1 LNLQTS
7 LRLSF
12 HIASFYISSFIYL
25 HNIEIITASFPG
37 LVSQEQQ
44 GKKTNSPQPVQAQ
57 TNGIKT
63 LLGDPKKAIIT
74 LSLPMIV
81 AMTVQTLYNLINRI
95 WVSGLG
101 TEAAAAVGFAFPL
114 LFMGTALA
122 TGLGVGGGSVI
133 SRKIGAK
140 DKNGGDN
147 AAVHTLILM
156 VIAAL
161 AYAIPLFIF
170 AEDIFRLIGAGE
182 ATKTAALYAQIIY
195 AASIIM
201 FFTSIA
207 TALLRSE
214 GDAKRSMLAMILG
227 GILNVVLDPLFIYV
241 FGWGVPGAAIASVIS
256 ISVSAILL
264 FYWLFLK
271 KNTYLTIHFHGFHF
285 DKQVIKDILTVGL
298 PASLLQL
305 SMAIMLFIMNIIV
318 ERIHGTDGVAV
329 FSAGWSVA
337 MTASM
342 PLLGMAT
349 AVVSVCG
356 ATFGAKEYK
365 KLDIAHLYAL
375 KIGILIET
383 TIAIA
388 TFIFAPLITLAFTTS
403 PDMVHLGDDITTFLR
418 IICIYY
424 PATAFGMLSSSLF
437 QGVGKGLYSL
447 IVTILRTIILIIPLA
462 WLFGITLGWGL
473 PGAWWGLVIANII
486 GSAVTFIWAK
496 LYVNTLLSTTPTT
509 G

>member
-1 LNLQTS
+1 VSTILPEETNDSSEPFENQTK
-7 LRLSF
+7 
-12 HIASFYISSFIYL
+12 
-25 HNIEIITASFPG
+25 G
-37 LVSQEQQ
+37 L
-44 GKKTNSPQPVQAQ
+44 KA
-57 TNGIKT
+57 
-63 LLGDPKKAIIT
+63 LLGDPKKAILT

-81 AMTVQTLYNLINRI
+81 AMVVQTLYNLINRI

-122 TGLGVGGGSVI
+122 TGLGVGGGSAI

-140 DKNGGDN
+140 DKKGGDI
-147 AAVHTLILM
+147 AAVHTLIIM

-161 AYAIPLFIF
+161 AYAIPLFVF
-170 AEDIFRLIGAGE
+170 ADDIFRLIGAGS
-182 ATKTAALYAQIIY
+182 ATATASLYARIIY
-195 AASIIM
+195 SASIVS

-227 GILNVVLDPLFIYV
+227 GILNAVLDPIFIYV
-241 FGWGVPGAAIASVIS
+241 FGWGVPGAAIASVVS
-256 ISVSAILL
+256 MCVSASLL

-271 KNTYLTIHFHGFHF
+271 KNTFLSFHFRGFHF
-285 DKQVIKDILTVGL
+285 NKQIIKDILAVGF

-305 SMAIMLFIMNIIV
+305 SMAIMLFLMNIIV
-318 ERIHGTDGVAV
+318 EHINGTDGVAV
-329 FSAGWSVA
+329 FSAGWAVA

-349 AVVSVCG
+349 AVVSVTG
-356 ATFGAKEYK
+356 AAYGAREYK
-365 KLDIAHLYAL
+365 KVDIAHLYAL

-383 TIAIA
+383 SIAIA
-388 TFIFAPLITLAFTTS
+388 TFIFAPEITRAFTTS
-403 PDMVHLGDDITTFLR
+403 SDMAHLGDEITTFLR

-462 WLFGITLGWGL
+462 WLFGVILGWGL
-473 PGAWWGLVIANII
+473 PGAWWGLVMANII
-486 GSAVTFIWAK
+486 GSAITFIWAK
-496 LYVNTLLSTTPTT
+496 LYVNNLLKSIPATS
-509 G
+509 

>member
-12 HIASFYISSFIYL
+12 HITSFYISSFIYL

-37 LVSQEQQ
+37 LVNQEQQ
-44 GKKTNSPQPVQAQ
+44 GKKTNSPQPVQTQ

-81 AMTVQTLYNLINRI
+81 AMIVQTLYNLINRI

-122 TGLGVGGGSVI
+122 TGLGVGGGSAI

-147 AAVHTLILM
+147 AAAHTLILM

-214 GDAKRSMLAMILG
+214 GDAKRSMFAMILG

-241 FGWGVPGAAIASVIS
+241 FGWGVPGAAIASVVS

-285 DKQVIKDILTVGL
+285 NRHVIKDILTVGL

-349 AVVSVCG
+349 AVVSVSG

-383 TIAIA
+383 AIAIA
-388 TFIFAPLITLAFTTS
+388 TFLFAPFITLAFTTS

-496 LYVNTLLSTTPTT
+496 LYVNTLLTTTPTT

>member
-1 LNLQTS
+1 VNQDAQDKPNDSSSPLQ
-7 LRLSF
+7 
-12 HIASFYISSFIYL
+12 
-25 HNIEIITASFPG
+25 N
-37 LVSQEQQ
+37 
-44 GKKTNSPQPVQAQ
+44 Q
-57 TNGIKT
+57 TKGVKA
-63 LLGDPKKAIIT
+63 LLGDPKKAILT

-81 AMTVQTLYNLINRI
+81 AMVVQTLYNLINRI

-122 TGLGVGGGSVI
+122 TGLGVGGGSAI

-140 DKNGGDN
+140 DKKGGDI

-161 AYAIPLFIF
+161 AYAIPLFVF

-182 ATKTAALYAQIIY
+182 ATATASLYARIIY
-195 AASIIM
+195 SASIVS
-201 FFTSIA
+201 FFISIA

-214 GDAKRSMLAMILG
+214 GDAKRSMLAMLLG
-227 GILNVVLDPLFIYV
+227 GILNAVLDPIFIYV
-241 FGWGVPGAAIASVIS
+241 FGWGVPGAAIASVVS
-256 ISVSAILL
+256 MCVSASLL
-264 FYWLFLK
+264 FYWLFFK
-271 KNTYLTIHFHGFHF
+271 KNTFLSFHFRGFHF
-285 DKQVIKDILTVGL
+285 NRHVIKDILTVGF

-318 ERIHGTDGVAV
+318 EHISGTDGVAV
-329 FSAGWSVA
+329 FSAGWAVA

-349 AVVSVCG
+349 AVVSVSG
-356 ATFGAKEYK
+356 AMYGAREYK

-383 TIAIA
+383 AIAIA
-388 TFIFAPLITLAFTTS
+388 TFIFAPIITQAFTTS

-462 WLFGITLGWGL
+462 WLFGVVFEWGL

-486 GSAVTFIWAK
+486 GSAITFIWAK
-496 LYVNTLLSTTPTT
+496 LYVNNLLKSTPVV

>member
-1 LNLQTS
+1 M
-7 LRLSF
+7 
-12 HIASFYISSFIYL
+12 
-25 HNIEIITASFPG
+25 ASFPG
-37 LVSQEQQ
+37 LVSQDTLQQ
-44 GKKTNSPQPVQAQ
+44 NQDSSQSFPKQ

-63 LLGDPKKAIIT
+63 LLGDPKKAILT

-81 AMTVQTLYNLINRI
+81 AMVVQTLYNLINRI

-101 TEAAAAVGFAFPL
+101 TDAAAAVGFAFPL
-114 LFMGTALA
+114 LFMGTALS
-122 TGLGVGGGSVI
+122 TGLGVGGGSAI

-140 DKNGGDN
+140 DKKGGDN
-147 AAVHTLILM
+147 AAVHTLIIM
-156 VIAAL
+156 IFAAL
-161 AYAIPLFIF
+161 AYAIPLFVF
-170 AEDIFRLIGAGE
+170 AEDIFRLIGAE
-182 ATKTAALYAQIIY
+182 QATTTAALYARIIY
-195 AASIIM
+195 AASIII

-227 GILNVVLDPLFIYV
+227 GILNVILDPIFIYI
-241 FGWGVPGAAIASVIS
+241 FGWGVPGAAIASVVS
-256 ISVSAILL
+256 MSVSASLL
-264 FYWLFLK
+264 AYWLFFK
-271 KNTYLTIHFHGFHF
+271 KNTFLSFHF
-285 DKQVIKDILTVGL
+285 KGFRFDRQVIKDILTVGF

-318 ERIHGTDGVAV
+318 EQIRGTDGVAV

-349 AVVSVCG
+349 AVVSVSG
-356 ATFGAKEYK
+356 ATFGAHEYK

-383 TIAIA
+383 SIAIA
-388 TFIFAPLITLAFTTS
+388 TFIFAPYITMAFTTS
-403 PDMVHLGDDITTFLR
+403 PDMVHLGDDITMFLR

-447 IVTILRTIILIIPLA
+447 IVTILRTILLIIPLA

-496 LYVNTLLSTTPTT
+496 LYVNNLLQTTPVAV
-509 G
+509 

>member
-1 LNLQTS
+1 M
-7 LRLSF
+7 
-12 HIASFYISSFIYL
+12 
-25 HNIEIITASFPG
+25 TASFPG

-122 TGLGVGGGSVI
+122 TGLGVGGGSAI

-285 DKQVIKDILTVGL
+285 DRHVIKDILTVGL

-383 TIAIA
+383 AIAIA